1 MRVDTLQT
9 VEMKDKFVLGT
20 KMFCLVA
27 VYFYIGVMYYC
38 LIGA

>member
-1 MRVDTLQT
+1 MRVDTSQT
-9 VEMKDKFVLGT
+9 MEIKDKFVLGT

-27 VYFYIGVMYYC
+27 VYFYIGEMFYC